1 MATKNHKTRSK
12 APSLSAK
19 MPNKTKIMAVGDI
32 HGDVGL
38 VKKLA
43 KNDLGEMIKAVVDVK
58 KGIIAIG
65 GEWHSDAEEILLKDG
80 SLQSDLWGINLY
92 PFRSQEQII
101 EFSSLINIR
110 PKIGNRTMIVEIP
123 EVRAKIIEIIGEMII

>member
-1 MATKNHKTRSK
+1 MEIKIVNEKI
-12 APSLSAK
+12 SLEE
-19 MPNKTKIMAVGDI
+19 
-32 HGDVGL
+32 
-38 VKKLA
+38 VKKMA
-43 KNDLGEMIKAVVDVK
+43 EAGFGEMVKAVVNIEK
-58 KGIIAIG
+58 RKMALG